1 MENRQ
6 KNRLLLRVLL
16 FLVIVN
22 LAALATWAFYPFGQ
36 ESEQAATETAEPQC
50 IYKARLQLTDD
61 QTAEVN
67 LLSEDYRERS
77 APLAGQI
84 RSLRGEI
91 LDELSSDRP
100 DTSHLNRLTLE
111 LSGFQAQLQRENI
124 RHYMAL
130 KEVCTPGQAMRL
142 SNLYR
147 ELYGCPMQ
155 EGQGMRHRHGR
166 R

>member
-6 KNRLLLRVLL
+6 KNRLLFRVLL
-16 FLVIVN
+16 FLVVVN
-22 LAALATWAFYPFGQ
+22 LAALATWAFYPFRQ
-36 ESEQAATETAEPQC
+36 ESGQVAAEAVEPHC
-50 IYKARLQLTDD
+50 MYKTRLQLTDA

-67 LLSEDYRERS
+67 LLSEDYRQRS
-77 APLAGQI
+77 APLADQI

-100 DTSHLNRLTLE
+100 DTSRLNRLTLE

-124 RHYMAL
+124 HHYMAL
-130 KEVCTPGQAMRL
+130 KEVCTPEQAMRL

-155 EGQGMRHRHGR
+155 EGQGMRHGRGR